1 MQTELE
7 EEQEE
12 LRSQIRKEQEMLY
25 EEEAELQAA
34 QKKNERNADSVT
46 GEMFAE
52 CQVYIHDSTH
62 TLLSCVVRHSKS
74 PRGHSCTLAVLLV
87 QCCLNWTF
95 FSWKHSIYLM
105 SK

>member
-1 MQTELE
+1 LQTELE

-12 LRSQIRKEQEMLY
+12 LRSQIQKEQEMLY

-62 TLLSCVVRHSKS
+62 TLLSCVAGTASHPGSFMHPHS
-74 PRGHSCTLAVLLV
+74 AVGSMSLKLDLL
-87 QCCLNWTF
+87 
-95 FSWKHSIYLM
+95 
-105 SK
+105 